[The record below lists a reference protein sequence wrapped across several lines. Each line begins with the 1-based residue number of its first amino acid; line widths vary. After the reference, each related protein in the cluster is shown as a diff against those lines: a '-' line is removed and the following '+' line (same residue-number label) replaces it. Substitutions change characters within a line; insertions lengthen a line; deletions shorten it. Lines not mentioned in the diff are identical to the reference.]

1 MSMEQDYEH
10 EPEANPSVKGHI
22 AQAKRRYRKARD
34 DEQELQE
41 LIEARNV
48 RDQQDSTQ
56 DPDNDDTTGLDAEE
70 ATFKKRYGDLR
81 RHAQKQHEEH
91 RKELA
96 RMQEQIDT
104 VSKKEM
110 RMPKSEDE
118 LEEWSNKYPD
128 VAQMVETIAL
138 KKSRETAQ
146 DIEKEMAQLKD
157 MRRNINRQKAE
168 QELKELHPDFDKI
181 RKDPEFHEWA
191 SVQPKWVQSALYDNE
206 DDAVSCSK
214 ALTLYKAEVK
224 TRKKQSSARADAAE
238 SVNPRGRSQADE
250 RAGQRGKYSESMVK
264 KMSQREYERVS
275 DDIEESIRAGTF
287 VFDITGAAR

>member
-1 MSMEQDYEH
+1 MVDENINEENETELEPTPYQNDY
-10 EPEANPSVKGHI
+10 
-22 AQAKRRYRKARD
+22 RRNLAID
-34 DEQELQE
+34 D
-41 LIEARNV
+41 
-48 RDQQDSTQ
+48 DSDESDLQ
-56 DPDNDDTTGLDAEE
+56 DPADMQTTRKDTEGLAQTKASKEQTHD
-70 ATFKKRYGDLR
+70 FKKRYGDLR
-81 RHAQKQHEEH
+81 RHSQKQQEEH
-91 RKELA
+91 KKELA
-96 RMQEQIDT
+96 RMQEQLDAI
-104 VSKKEM
+104 SKKEM
-110 RMPKSEDE
+110 RMPKTEDE
-118 LEEWSNKYPD
+118 LEEWSRKYPD

-138 KKSRETAQ
+138 KKSQETAQ
-146 DIEKEMAQLKD
+146 SLEKEMAQLKD

-181 RKDPEFHEWA
+181 RQDPEFHEWA

-224 TRKKQSSARADAAE
+224 SRKKQASAKADAAE
-238 SVNPRGRSQADE
+238 TVNPRGRSQADE

-264 KMSQREYERVS
+264 KMSQREYERLA

>member
-1 MSMEQDYEH
+1 MEQDYEH

-81 RHAQKQHEEH
+81 RHAQKQQEEH